1 MTDNQIFGVVALGI
15 LLLFVAVA
23 LMLTWGTWRD

>member
-15 LLLFVAVA
+15 LLLVAAVA
-23 LMLTWGTWRD
+23 LTLTWGTWRE

>member
-15 LLLFVAVA
+15 LLLFVAVV
-23 LMLTWGTWRD
+23 LMLTWGTWRE